1 VRKRFIVPVYYREE
15 GEEHT
20 RAVQGGGGEVALVYV
35 EAHLDKEVKQGFQ
48 GENTY

>member
-1 VRKRFIVPVYYREE
+1 VRKRIIVPVYYREE

-35 EAHLDKEVKQGFQ
+35 EAHLDQEVEQGVK
-48 GENTY
+48 GEDTH